1 MPWSKLLLHEFDSV
15 LLVRACF
22 CVNLHEKPVII
33 GVPHCD
39 QTQSLLSLTSTS
51 AGPSWSPGPPGPPGP
66 SGGGY
71 EFGLMET
78 STGLTSLAHQLLSD
92 PRIMKLMLL
101 WNLSTT
107 RLRPF
112 LLQKALGRTQLA
124 HAETWDSATQNGA
137 VVGWD
142 IQLEWPFSQVR
153 PFKAISHWYERVFES
168 KWHYVKSYS
177 VNKVF
182 SFSNQHPFSRLYW
195 FVFLPFHGNTY
206 PAFDFHGEERKN
218 CLILKIVTLFLLM

>member
-1 MPWSKLLLHEFDSV
+1 MLLCESPWKTCYHCCLSPWPNPEPLVSPFHLCRA
-15 LLVRACF
+15 LLVPPA
-22 CVNLHEKPVII
+22 
-33 GVPHCD
+33 
-39 QTQSLLSLTSTS
+39 LLDLLAQVVVVTTLV
-51 AGPSWSPGPPGPPGP
+51 
-66 SGGGY
+66 
-71 EFGLMET
+71 LMET

-124 HAETWDSATQNGA
+124 RAETWDSATQNGA

-142 IQLEWPFSQVR
+142 IQSEWPFSQVR
-153 PFKAISHWYERVFES
+153 PFKVISHWYERVCES
-168 KWHYVKSYS
+168 KWHCVKSYP

-182 SFSNQHPFSRLYW
+182 SFSNQHPFSRLSR
-195 FVFLPFHGNTY
+195 FVFLPF
-206 PAFDFHGEERKN
+206 PW
-218 CLILKIVTLFLLM
+218 